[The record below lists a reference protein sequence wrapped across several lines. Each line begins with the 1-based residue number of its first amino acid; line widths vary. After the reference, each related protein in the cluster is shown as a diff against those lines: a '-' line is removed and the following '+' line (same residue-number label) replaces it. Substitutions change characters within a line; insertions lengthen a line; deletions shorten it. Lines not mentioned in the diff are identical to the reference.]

1 MARLPG
7 MTLGVNDVIRLYQH
21 GVSSAYVTS
30 LVDIGYPH
38 RSVDAITRL
47 ADHGVRTSYLRS
59 MANIGY
65 PALTP
70 DEAATL
76 FNAGVTPRT
85 VQRVN
90 KTAKRQLTV
99 AELAGKNGKQKNADC
114 DEK

>member
-1 MARLPG
+1 
-7 MTLGVNDVIRLYQH
+7 
-21 GVSSAYVTS
+21 
-30 LVDIGYPH
+30 
-38 RSVDAITRL
+38 
-47 ADHGVRTSYLRS
+47 

-76 FNAGVTPRT
+76 FNAGETPRT